1 MAEESTNNNSSLAD
15 AILAETADL
24 YDEPVK
30 EEKEVKEV
38 KEDKPV
44 KADKAD
50 KPVPATKA
58 ITDDV
63 DIDKLFEDTDKI
75 DEPLAPAPALPVA
88 APEKS
93 AAVLAIEAKER
104 EKYEKKAEREARQN
118 AKRNAKRAR
127 LQALIDKCPNE
138 YKPVSVSTYFWLGV
152 LSFLPCIG
160 FIATILLSIFPINKN
175 IKNFERA
182 ILIYYC
188 INIIL
193 TLIGLIIL
201 FFLTPNDTKNEILA
215 AFSKITHAFG

>member
-1 MAEESTNNNSSLAD
+1 MADESTNNNSSLAD

-24 YDEPVK
+24 YDEPAK

-38 KEDKPV
+38 KEA
-44 KADKAD
+44 KADK
-50 KPVPATKA
+50 PATKA

-63 DIDKLFEDTDKI
+63 DIDKLFEDTDKEV
-75 DEPLAPAPALPVA
+75 EPVAPSPALPVT

-104 EKYEKKAEREARQN
+104 EKFERKAEREARQN

-152 LSFLPCIG
+152 LSFLPFIG
-160 FIATILLSIFPINKN
+160 FVATILLSIFPINKN
-175 IKNFERA
+175 VKNFERA

-193 TLIGLIIL
+193 TLIGMIIL

-215 AFSKITHAFG
+215 AFSRITHAFG